1 MQKWSIT
8 VLNHDSRLNLTAFY
22 CSIYKAKLQPHER
35 VKQFEKS
42 WYVLMSDQLKTW
54 PENLWMFEFQCPEVD
69 NRTNIMTITS
79 EQLG

>member
-1 MQKWSIT
+1 MVMQKWSIT

-42 WYVLMSDQLKTW
+42 WYVLMSDQLKT
-54 PENLWMFEFQCPEVD
+54 
-69 NRTNIMTITS
+69 
-79 EQLG
+79 